1 MGQEAEPGC
10 SLVDFDV
17 ESWPRAVALN
27 HLLRL
32 PPLRRNPPCH
42 GYRNGCTCGACP
54 GKPAGARARV
64 IELRQPWGAS
74 TIVRSA
80 A

>member
-1 MGQEAEPGC
+1 MLTDPD
-10 SLVDFDV
+10 LVERYPD
-17 ESWPRAVALN
+17 AAALN
-27 HLLRL
+27 YLLGLPRL
-32 PPLRRNPPCH
+32 QRSRPCH
-42 GYRNGCTCGACP
+42 GYRNCCTCGACP